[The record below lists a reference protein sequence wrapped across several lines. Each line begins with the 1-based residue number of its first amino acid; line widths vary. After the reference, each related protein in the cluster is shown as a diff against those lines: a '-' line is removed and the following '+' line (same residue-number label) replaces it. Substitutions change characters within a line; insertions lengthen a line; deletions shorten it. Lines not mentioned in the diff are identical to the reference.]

1 MKLAKI
7 FAILAAIF
15 LVGAVAVG
23 TLGPDDM
30 SLGEGLAALD
40 RLHLSAAEHFVRLHL
55 SDWLWDH
62 PIKALLVRPVWLVPA
77 SLGLLLAG
85 ACATAANSS
94 GSSPLNSR
102 RRRS

>member
-7 FAILAAIF
+7 FAVLAAIC

-23 TLGPDDM
+23 TLGPDEM

-62 PIKALLVRPVWLVPA
+62 PIKALLVRPIWLVPA

-85 ACATAANSS
+85 ACATAANS
-94 GSSPLNSR
+94 GGSPLNSR